1 MVDDPTG
8 ATLVDDDTETK
19 TYADITI
26 EYKLEDG
33 SDVPNT
39 KSTVFPAAAGTKV
52 DWELPK
58 ELNGYTLVKSEGTG
72 GLTVT
77 CYYKAKEDRP
87 SASFII
93 TDESGAEAD
102 KTLKAGKFKA
112 KLTLPEGRH
121 TAAVIIAKYV
131 NGTLGD
137 LKMSEPKETQ
147 AIIETDFITVTGED
161 LTKQTEIKA
170 FVFESTENIKPMYG
184 FQHIIK

>member
-1 MVDDPTG
+1 MTFRIPSQP
-8 ATLVDDDTETK
+8 L
-19 TYADITI
+19 
-26 EYKLEDG
+26 
-33 SDVPNT
+33 
-39 KSTVFPAAAGTKV
+39 FPAAAGTKV

-58 ELNGYTLVKSEGTG
+58 ELNGYTLVKSEGTDKTVGTG

-112 KLTLPEGRH
+112 KLTLPEGRK

>member
-1 MVDDPTG
+1 MIFPSGAINPKFWTKNALEYNGSDFDSGLVNCSLVYTIPQNAVLQNGDTVGFEVVDDATG

-58 ELNGYTLVKSEGTG
+58 ELNGYTLVKSEGTDKTVGTG

-77 CYYKAKEDRP
+77 CYYKAKRRP
-87 SASFII
+87 PVSF
-93 TDESGAEAD
+93 
-102 KTLKAGKFKA
+102 
-112 KLTLPEGRH
+112 
-121 TAAVIIAKYV
+121 VY
-131 NGTLGD
+131 N
-137 LKMSEPKETQ
+137 
-147 AIIETDFITVTGED
+147 
-161 LTKQTEIKA
+161 
-170 FVFESTENIKPMYG
+170 YG
-184 FQHIIK
+184 